1 MISRG
6 DIRLIYT
13 ITLNPSLD
21 YKIYVDGFKE
31 GELNRFRKANISSGG
46 KGVNVSIVLSRLK
59 TPSEAILFVGGFT
72 GQKLIEDVNADHE
85 VILDPIWIEQDTRI
99 NIKLSTK
106 VETELNHWGPHV
118 KDEQFEI
125 LLKKM
130 EHMNENDLVILG
142 GSAPYGQ
149 RDAFQR
155 IAEMCH
161 KKKIPFIMDTPG
173 QAFPQF
179 IDFKPLMMKPNLREL
194 NDYLLMELVEIKD
207 IIPHARQLNYR
218 GVKHV
223 IISLGSRGALYVDET
238 HAYHAKPIE
247 GDAQFTTG
255 AGDSMVAGFVHEYL
269 KTDDP
274 ISAFKMGVA
283 AASATVFSGRLA
295 TPRDIK
301 KYIKKVNIEEISDDH
316 S

>member
-1 MISRG
+1 M
-6 DIRLIYT
+6 IYT

-21 YKIYVDGFKE
+21 YKIKVDGFKE
-31 GELNRFRKANISSGG
+31 GELNRFRKASISSGG

-59 TPSEAILFVGGFT
+59 THSEAILFVGGFT
-72 GQKLIEDVNADHE
+72 GQKLIEDINQDHE
-85 VILDPIWIEQDTRI
+85 VTLDPIWIDQDTRI
-99 NIKLSTK
+99 NIKLSSK

-125 LLKKM
+125 LLAKI
-130 EHMNENDLVILG
+130 EAMNDNDLVILG

-155 IAEMCH
+155 IAELCY

-173 QAFPQF
+173 EAFPQF
-179 IDFKPLMMKPNLREL
+179 IDFRPLMMKPNLKEL
-194 NDYLLMELVEIKD
+194 NDYLLMDLTEIKD
-207 IIPHARQLNYR
+207 IILHARQLNYR

-223 IISLGSRGALYVDET
+223 VISLGKRGALYVDDL
-238 HAYHAKPIE
+238 HAYHAKAIE
-247 GDAQFTTG
+247 GEAQFTTG

-274 ISAFKMGVA
+274 IQAFKFGVA

-295 TPRDIK
+295 TPRDIQ
-301 KYIKKVNIEEISDDH
+301 KYVKKVIIEEIVDDH